1 MGWRFFLFFTFSY
14 HNVKALA
21 TEMRLIRIYIIIV
34 IIIIIIIIIIIFK
47 SNCGLWYVSPFC

>member
-1 MGWRFFLFFTFSY
+1 
-14 HNVKALA
+14 
-21 TEMRLIRIYIIIV
+21 MRLIRIYIIIV

>member
-14 HNVKALA
+14 HNVKALE

-34 IIIIIIIIIIIFK
+34 VVIIIIIIF
-47 SNCGLWYVSPFC
+47 YFFF